1 MYLLTKKNQIK
12 KNYTKDLSFSNNQ
25 NDLSYIVTKANT
37 TFNLQS
43 QHKRISSNIKKKSGA
58 KSVKKNLQNQDNKK
72 SVCRS
77 KKKILSSNNILIQT
91 KKTEKY
97 FHIAAGSEINTTTN
111 QNVSLNNIYTV
122 SNGKQSTHL
131 KKRTHDFTITID
143 KNNLLKIQDD
153 TPISIIIDQLLS
165 DKQIDNLP
173 QYNLEYIPEIF
184 ENLLHDEKNQL
195 KSTYGYMNFQSEIN
209 EQMRAILIDWI
220 IDVHLKFRF
229 TEETLYST
237 INIIDIYLSL
247 VQIQRANL
255 QLLGVSALYIA
266 CKEEEISFP
275 HVNEYVYI
283 TDNAYTKEQILTM
296 EFHILKVLQF
306 NILSPSP
313 LRFYE
318 ILSLSLGF
326 NQEQFYFGK
335 YLMESFI
342 IDYRINK
349 YSSSLVS
356 CACSYMVMKLFN
368 KENYQ
373 ICYDHRMFNEKEGE
387 IKDGV
392 TLVKECAK
400 DICYCV
406 DLLSKGKLEAT
417 RKKYSTDTYLN
428 VASRMSFSK

>member
-25 NDLSYIVTKANT
+25 NDLSYMVTKANT

-43 QHKRISSNIKKKSGA
+43 QHKRISSNIKKKSGT

-72 SVCRS
+72 SVYRS
-77 KKKILSSNNILIQT
+77 KKKILSSNNILIQN
-91 KKTEKY
+91 KKTEKNL
-97 FHIAAGSEINTTTN
+97 HTAAASEINGTN
-111 QNVSLNNIYTV
+111 QNIFFNNIYTFP
-122 SNGKQSTHL
+122 NGKPSTHL
-131 KKRTHDFTITID
+131 KKRTHDFMLTIE
-143 KNNLLKIQDD
+143 KNNLLKIQND
-153 TPISIIIDQLLS
+153 TPITIIINQLLS
-165 DKQIDNLP
+165 DKQIENLP
-173 QYNLEYIPEIF
+173 QYNLEYIPEIY
-184 ENLLHDEKNQL
+184 ENLLQEEKNQL

-220 IDVHLKFRF
+220 IDVHLKFHF

-283 TDNAYTKEQILTM
+283 TDNAYTKEQILAM

-373 ICYDHRMFNEKEGE
+373 ICYDHRVFNVKEGE
-387 IKDGV
+387 TKDGV
-392 TLVKECAK
+392 ALVKECAK

-417 RKKYSTDTYLN
+417 RKKYSTETYLN